1 MIGTLNL
8 FVHVLTQI
16 LGFSHHML
24 MSPEMELTTEN
35 EDGTTTQKCGH
46 AVKLFISIATFPA
59 SKEMDDV

>member
-1 MIGTLNL
+1 MIGTLNS

-35 EDGTTTQKCGH
+35 EDGTSQKGGD
-46 AVKLFISIATFPA
+46 ALKLFISIATFPT
-59 SKEMDDV
+59 SKEMGDV